1 MRLSH
6 PLHLLQ
12 LACLLTC
19 ALPTATAQQRKVL
32 PAGMDYV
39 EGPLVYTYPFGRQ
52 TAGMQLLYDA
62 SEVTTQQGLLLG
74 MRFRQSQVTA
84 SQLYPSYTKDYT
96 VTAYTVST
104 PAAAMVADLATN
116 VGNATGTVVFS
127 GSVTLPAVQLIN
139 TYPAPFDIHIPFTT
153 PYLFNGSQGNLLL
166 LIETADTTTV
176 PAGSYRIDAVNFRS
190 NLVTGL
196 VANLDDFGCTAQ
208 GLGLTLATDATQ
220 AIVGGSIT
228 QTLTSPAIGAFPA
241 AMATL
246 SFTTNP
252 IDLAGFGMPGCTSW
266 LGPLV
271 SRFVFENPSGGYP
284 PVVWT
289 LPNSLW
295 LEGVA
300 LAGQALGLGSS
311 GLLSDSVTSNA
322 QATRIGPAGLPV
334 VRMDMAFRL
343 TGNWSKGS
351 AGTFIA
357 VVEFEGVFP

>member
-1 MRLSH
+1 MAS
-6 PLHLLQ
+6 
-12 LACLLTC
+12 
-19 ALPTATAQQRKVL
+19 AQQKIV
-32 PAGMDYV
+32 PAGMDFV

-62 SEVTTQQGLLLG
+62 SEITTQTGLIWG

-84 SQLYPSYTKDYT
+84 AQLYPSYTKDYT
-96 VTAYTVST
+96 VTAYTVTT

-116 VGNATGTVVFS
+116 VGSAVGTVVFS
-127 GSVTLPAVQLIN
+127 GPVTLPAVQLIT
-139 TYPAPFDIHIPFTT
+139 TYPAAFDIHIPFTA
-153 PYLFNGSQGNLLL
+153 PYVFDGTQGNLLFL
-166 LIETADTTTV
+166 VETADTTTV

-196 VANLDDFGCTAQ
+196 VANLDDFGCTVQ
-208 GLGLTLATDATQ
+208 GSGLTLATDASQ

-252 IDLAGFGMPGCTSW
+252 VDLAGFGMPGCTSW

-300 LAGQALGLGSS
+300 LAGQALGLGAS
-311 GLLSDSVTSNA
+311 GLLADSVTSNG

-357 VVEFEGVFP
+357 VVALEGVFP